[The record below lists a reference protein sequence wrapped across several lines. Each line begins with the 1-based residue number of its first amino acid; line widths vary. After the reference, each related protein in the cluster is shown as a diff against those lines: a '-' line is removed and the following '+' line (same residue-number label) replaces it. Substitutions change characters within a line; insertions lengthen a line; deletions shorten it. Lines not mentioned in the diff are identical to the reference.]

1 MDKINKRLT
10 PNQKIFFDNFS
21 QYIDKP
27 LYFYGSIKRS
37 DFIPGKSDIDVDI
50 FTDNESSTI
59 QLMCNF
65 LNIKRSNVVKIV
77 YKINSVMVYGY
88 KTKYVDKENGIKVEF
103 LIYNNKYKNIV
114 LDDRNYGECLPL
126 HVIFALYIIKI
137 LFYNFKIISKKM
149 YKRCK
154 RFLMNPGDELKFI
167 EVDN

>member
-1 MDKINKRLT
+1 MDLINKRLT
-10 PNQKIFFDNFS
+10 QNQKIFFDNFS
-21 QYIDKP
+21 QYINQP

-59 QLMCNF
+59 LLVCNF
-65 LNIKRSNVVKIV
+65 LNIERNNVKKFV
-77 YKINSVMVYGY
+77 YKINSNMVYGY
-88 KTKYVDKENGIKVEF
+88 KTKYNDKINNINVEVS
-103 LIYNNKYKNIV
+103 IYNTRYKSII
-114 LDDRNYGECLPL
+114 LQDRNYGECLPF
-126 HVIFALYIIKI
+126 HIIFALYIIKI
-137 LFYNFKIISKKM
+137 MFYNFNLISKKM

>member
-1 MDKINKRLT
+1 MDLINKRLT
-10 PNQKIFFDNFS
+10 QNQKIFFDNFS
-21 QYIDKP
+21 QYINQP

-65 LNIKRSNVVKIV
+65 LDVKRCYVKKFV
-77 YKINSVMVYGY
+77 YKVNTNIVYGY
-88 KTKYVDKENGIKVEF
+88 KIKYKDEINDINVE
-103 LIYNNKYKNIV
+103 ISVYNNKYKNII
-114 LDDRNYGECLPL
+114 LQDRNYGESLPF
-126 HVIFALYIIKI
+126 HIIIALYIIKI
-137 LFYNFKIISKKM
+137 MFYNFNLISKKT

-167 EVDN
+167 ELDN

>member
-10 PNQKIFFDNFS
+10 HNQKIFFDSFS

-27 LYFYGSIKRS
+27 LYFYGSIKRA

-59 QLMCNF
+59 QLICNF
-65 LNIKRSNVVKIV
+65 LSIKRSDIVKFV

-88 KTKYVDKENGIKVEF
+88 KAKYEDTINGIKVEF
-103 LIYNNKYKNIV
+103 SIYNNKYKNVV
-114 LDDRNYGECLPL
+114 LDDRNYGECLPFYII
-126 HVIFALYIIKI
+126 VALYIIKI

-149 YKRCK
+149 YKRYK